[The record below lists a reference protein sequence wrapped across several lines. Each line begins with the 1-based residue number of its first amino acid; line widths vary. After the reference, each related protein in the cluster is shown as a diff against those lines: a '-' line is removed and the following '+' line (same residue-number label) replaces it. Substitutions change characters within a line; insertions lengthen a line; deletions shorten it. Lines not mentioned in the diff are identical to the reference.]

1 MRYMSLAVADE
12 IYECA
17 SSRKVIWHK
26 VNHQRLQD
34 FCLAVSSFE
43 HLTMHIDDD
52 LLSKF
57 TRWLRHY
64 RFKLCSAPLCF
75 SHPALIV
82 PETLE
87 NMSRLLKRLQLTYP
101 GIASKARDLFDMASL
116 LVQSNENPLLEY
128 LKVLVNPNNSYKIAL
143 LIKDSSLIK
152 YVEEIFTKHYALRKV
167 QMLGISQLRGGNL
180 FDWLLVIGPARWFP
194 EHIFDSPRASEIH
207 VIRYSWI
214 KDRWKREPAFL
225 EYSLHASQDPA
236 IGDFEVNSAWEEPH
250 GLSAIEY
257 NEPAELLPSINWDDI
272 NARLNQSTSPEDQ
285 TQEHVEAR
293 LFSLAGEGAV
303 FLESSENSKALVI
316 DLEGDESEE
325 DGDGNES
332 GSRVKRIRVKDIQEG
347 MFILL
352 RTNGG
357 GDYIVPLADRILGD
371 KARQAREMQLYWKEL
386 LRDVVKRRG
395 TTETSVA
402 LMERGAMRANVT
414 NVRNWMSA
422 KTIRPQYYE
431 DFEAIMSLIGLKER
445 ALDYWEVA
453 IAIETAHRQAGHY
466 IRNLLLKKVLHSDL
480 SELEKTGRMD
490 FELEQGDGGKLTA
503 FRVEGFSPG
512 LYTVPVF
519 RLGHYFERDE
529 YAWQE

>member
-1 MRYMSLAVADE
+1 MRFMSLPVANE
-12 IYECA
+12 IYDRA
-17 SSRKVIWHK
+17 SNSKITWHK
-26 VNHQRLQD
+26 VSHRDLQA
-34 FCLAVSSFE
+34 FCLAVSRFE
-43 HLTMHIDDD
+43 RSTMQVDDEF
-52 LLSKF
+52 LSKF
-57 TRWLRHY
+57 TRWLRRY
-64 RFKLCSAPLCF
+64 RFKLCSAPLKF
-75 SHPALIV
+75 SHPAVIA
-82 PETLE
+82 PETIE
-87 NMSRLLKRLQLTYP
+87 NMSRFLKRLQLTYP
-101 GIASKARDLFDMASL
+101 GIASKARDLFDMASKL
-116 LVQSNENPLLEY
+116 AQSNENPLLEY
-128 LKVLVNPNNSYKIAL
+128 LKVLVNPQNSYKIAL

-152 YVEEIFTKHYALRKV
+152 HVEEIFSKHYALRKV
-167 QMLGISQLRGGNL
+167 QMLGTSQLRGGNL
-180 FDWLLVIGPARWFP
+180 FDLLLVIGPARWFP

-214 KDRWKREPAFL
+214 RDRWKREPAFL
-225 EYSLHASQDPA
+225 EFSLPASQDPT
-236 IGDFEVNSAWEEPH
+236 IVFEGDSAWEEPH
-250 GLSAIEY
+250 GLNAIEY

-285 TQEHVEAR
+285 TQEHVKAR

-303 FLESSENSKALVI
+303 FLESSKNSKALVI

-352 RTNGG
+352 RTSGG
-357 GDYIVPLADRILGD
+357 GDYIIPLADRILGD

-402 LMERGAMRANVT
+402 LKACGAMRASVT

-422 KTIRPQYYE
+422 KTIRPQNYE

-519 RLGHYFERDE
+519 RLAHYFERDE